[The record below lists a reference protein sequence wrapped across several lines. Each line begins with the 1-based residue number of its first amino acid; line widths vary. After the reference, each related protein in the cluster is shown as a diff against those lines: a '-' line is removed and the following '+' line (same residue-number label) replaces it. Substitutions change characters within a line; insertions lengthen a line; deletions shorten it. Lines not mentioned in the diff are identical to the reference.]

1 MRKIN
6 TLGLRLAY
14 LAVAIGFIAGVFSFV
29 RLGSIAIASGM
40 GVITLAQWKTG
51 KVERYMALT
60 IALALLAVA
69 ISLPRGL

>member
-51 KVERYMALT
+51 KLSG
-60 IALALLAVA
+60 IW
-69 ISLPRGL
+69 P